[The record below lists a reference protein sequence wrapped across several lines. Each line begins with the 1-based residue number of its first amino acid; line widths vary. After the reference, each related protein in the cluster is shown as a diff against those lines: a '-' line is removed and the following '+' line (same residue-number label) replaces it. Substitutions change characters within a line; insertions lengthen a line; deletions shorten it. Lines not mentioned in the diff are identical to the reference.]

1 MQILRNAENK
11 PDFSFEKQK
20 DRSTSWKFI
29 DWLE

>member
-1 MQILRNAENK
+1 MQILKNTENK

-20 DRSTSWKFI
+20 NRSTSWKLI